1 MPERLVDMWLL
12 KLLSRLP
19 LRILYGFSTFLFFV
33 SYHLV
38 KYRRKLVRKNL
49 RSSFPNK
56 SEVERQQ
63 IERQFYRNLCDYAVE
78 TLKLLTISKE
88 ELAKRMSYTNPE
100 LMGRLTAQGH
110 TVLLLSSHH
119 FNWEWLLVSGS
130 ISLPAPIDFVY
141 QPVKN
146 AFFNEVT
153 QMARTRFG
161 AYAVKRNDIAREI
174 IKRRDRI
181 RGIAIVADQYPG
193 HGNDKR
199 YFTQFLNQET
209 AFFYGSQQ
217 MAMLTQA
224 PVLYAV
230 VRRIK
235 RGHYTCTLVEVGK
248 PPYSKTDESVVA
260 NYANEVEKVIVERPS
275 EWLWSHNR
283 WKNKES
289 KKKLGLVS

>member
-1 MPERLVDMWLL
+1 MWLL

-19 LRILYGFSTFLFFV
+19 LWVLYGFSAFLFFV

-38 KYRRKLVRKNL
+38 KYRRKLVHKNL
-49 RSSFPNK
+49 SASFPDK
-56 SEVERQQ
+56 SLAELAT
-63 IERQFYRNLCDYAVE
+63 IERDFYRNLCDYAVE
-78 TLKLLTISKE
+78 TLKLLSISRE
-88 ELAKRMSYTNPE
+88 QLTARMAYTNPE
-100 LMGRLTAQGH
+100 LMGKYTNQGQ

-130 ISLPAPIDFVY
+130 ISLPAPVDFVY

-153 QMARTRFG
+153 QLARTRFG
-161 AYAVKRNDIAREI
+161 AFPVKRNDIAREI
-174 IKRRDRI
+174 IKRRDKV
-181 RGIAIVADQYPG
+181 RGIAVVADQYPG
-193 HGNDKR
+193 HGNDKK
-199 YFTQFLNQET
+199 YFTRFLHQET

-217 MAMLTQA
+217 MAALTQA

-235 RGHYTCTLVEVGK
+235 RGYYTCTLVEVGN

-260 NYANEVEKVIVERPS
+260 NYAKEVEKVIMERPS

-283 WKNKES
+283 WKNKR
-289 KKKLGLVS
+289 

>member
-19 LRILYGFSTFLFFV
+19 LRVLYGFSTFLFFV

-49 RSSFPNK
+49 LSSFPDK
-56 SEVERQQ
+56 SETERHE

-78 TLKLLTISKE
+78 TLKLLSISKE
-88 ELAKRMSYTNPE
+88 DLVKRMAYTNPE
-100 LMGRLTAQGH
+100 VMGKLMAEGQ

-130 ISLPAPIDFVY
+130 VSLPVPIDFVY

-199 YFTQFLNQET
+199 YFTHFLNQET

-230 VRRIK
+230 VKRIK
-235 RGHYTCTLVEVGK
+235 RGYYTCTLVEVGK

-260 NYANEVEKVIVERPS
+260 NYAKEVEKVIVERPS

-283 WKNKES
+283 WKKRSSRKN
-289 KKKLGLVS
+289 